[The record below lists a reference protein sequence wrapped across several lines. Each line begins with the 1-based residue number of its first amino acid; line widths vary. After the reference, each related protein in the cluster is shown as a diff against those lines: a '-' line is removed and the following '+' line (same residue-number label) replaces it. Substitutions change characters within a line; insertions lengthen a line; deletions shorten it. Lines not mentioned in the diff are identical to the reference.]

1 MPTDGNVA
9 RPHSAVGPRSRAV
22 DVIGPTGPN
31 LESCGC
37 PVDVTAATRAS
48 ARVGGTTCSARGRY
62 DPGGATGCN
71 GRVNLA
77 SVLLAAAR
85 DAPGSV
91 AIRAERATTSYGDL
105 AARSGRLA
113 RLLSDGVR
121 TDDRVALL
129 AANDESFVVAYLAAL
144 ACGAIAVPL
153 NPGAPAAELAR
164 ELALV
169 EPTLVLRGP
178 DTGEQLADP
187 AVASLVARV
196 VDIVD
201 PVVDGLEPLVPV
213 PRDDDDVA
221 VLLFTA
227 GTSGAPRAAML
238 GHGNLA
244 SNIAQLQS
252 HPSTR
257 RTADDVALGVLPF
270 FHVYGLNVALG
281 VALAVGATIVPVAEF
296 DAIDTGHVVARAGVT
311 VIAGVPT
318 IYRSWLDQPEDALPR
333 DTFASVRLAVSGA
346 APLDAELVSAFHARF
361 GVTLHDGYGLTETS
375 PVVTTSVVG
384 EAARPGSIGVPI
396 PGVEVRLV
404 DADGADVLVGDPGE
418 IWVRGPNVFRGYW
431 RDDAATSATCAP
443 DGWLRTGDV
452 AVADDDGYLRLVDR
466 LRDIVIVSGFNVFP
480 AEVEDVLG
488 SYPDVRDVAVVG
500 VPDARTGERLR
511 AYVVPEP
518 GHATDGDAFRDAL
531 ATYARERLARYK
543 CPSEIELTATL
554 PRGLSGKLLRRRL
567 GG

>member
-1 MPTDGNVA
+1 
-9 RPHSAVGPRSRAV
+9 
-22 DVIGPTGPN
+22 
-31 LESCGC
+31 
-37 PVDVTAATRAS
+37 
-48 ARVGGTTCSARGRY
+48 
-62 DPGGATGCN
+62 
-71 GRVNLA
+71 VNLA

-85 DAPGSV
+85 DAPGSI
-91 AIRAERATTSYGDL
+91 AIRAERATTTYAELSTR
-105 AARSGRLA
+105 AGRLA

-121 TDDRVALL
+121 TGDRVALL
-129 AANDESFVVAYLAAL
+129 AANDESFVVGYLAAL
-144 ACGAIAVPL
+144 ACGAVAVPL

-164 ELALV
+164 ELAVV
-169 EPTLVLRGP
+169 EPALVLRGP
-178 DTGEQLADP
+178 DAGEQLSEP
-187 AVASLVARV
+187 AVASLVTRV

-238 GHGNLA
+238 SHGNLA

-281 VALAVGATIVPVAEF
+281 VALAVGASIVPVAAV
-296 DAIDTGHVVARAGVT
+296 DALETASVVTRSRVT

-318 IYRSWLDQPEDALPR
+318 IYRSWLDQPDDAVPR
-333 DTFASVRLAVSGA
+333 ETFASVRLAVSGA
-346 APLDAELVSAFHARF
+346 APLDAELVSAFDARF
-361 GVTLHDGYGLTETS
+361 GVALHDGYGLTETS

-431 RDDAATSATCAP
+431 HDDAATSAVCAA

-466 LRDIVIVSGFNVFP
+466 IRDIVIVSGFNVFP

-488 SYPDVRDVAVVG
+488 AHPDVRDVAVVG

-511 AYVVPEP
+511 AYVVAQSGRATEP
-518 GHATDGDAFRDAL
+518 DAFTTAL
-531 ATYARERLARYK
+531 AAYARERLAR
-543 CPSEIELTATL
+543 
-554 PRGLSGKLLRRRL
+554 
-567 GG
+567 